1 MRQCGFLIFWLGV
14 AISDSRNC
22 LQHYRATNYFNAD
35 DLCHLNDCLKV
46 KLIMPNNN
54 AHAEAE
60 AIADEFGFF
69 DDWEDRYQMLIDQGR
84 KLAPIPEKYR
94 RDDFRLRGCQ
104 SVVYFVAE
112 RDSGDKITFMAQSD
126 AAIVQGLVALLLR
139 VYPGRTAKEILETEP
154 DFLGKIGLD
163 SHLSAT
169 RKNGLASMLNAIK
182 MAASLQD

>member
-1 MRQCGFLIFWLGV
+1 MRQCDFLIFWPDV
-14 AISDSRNC
+14 AISVNKICFGYR
-22 LQHYRATNYFNAD
+22 RATNYCNAD
-35 DLCHLNDCLKV
+35 NLCHLDDCLKV
-46 KLIMPNNN
+46 KLFMPINN
-54 AHAEAE
+54 AKAEAE
-60 AIADEFGFF
+60 AITDEFGFF

-84 KLAPIPEKYR
+84 KLAPIPEKYQ

-112 RDSGDKITFMAQSD
+112 REPDDKITFMAQSD

-139 VYPGRTAKEILETEP
+139 VYSGRTAKEILETEP
-154 DFLGKIGLD
+154 DFLQKIGLD

-182 MAASLQD
+182 TAASL

>member
-1 MRQCGFLIFWLGV
+1 MRQCDFLIFWPDV
-14 AISDSRNC
+14 AISVSRFWLRHC
-22 LQHYRATNYFNAD
+22 RANSCCNAD
-35 DLCHLNDCLKV
+35 DLCHLNDFLKV
-46 KLIMPNNN
+46 KLIMSINN
-54 AHAEAE
+54 AYAEAE
-60 AIADEFGFF
+60 IIAEEFGFF

-94 RDDFRLRGCQ
+94 HDDFRLRGCQ

-112 RDSGDKITFMAQSD
+112 RDLGDKITFMAQSD

-139 VYPGRTAKEILETEP
+139 VYSGRTAKEILETEP
-154 DFLGKIGLD
+154 DFLNKIGLD

-182 MAASLQD
+182 TAASLKG